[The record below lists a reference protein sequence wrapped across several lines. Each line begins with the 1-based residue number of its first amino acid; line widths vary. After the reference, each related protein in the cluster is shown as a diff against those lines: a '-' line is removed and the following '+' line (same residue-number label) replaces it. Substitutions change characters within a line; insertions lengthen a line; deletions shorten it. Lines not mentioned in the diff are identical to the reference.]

1 MSEYCQGFYP
11 VNIIFALEILEMK
24 KAVFCFLVILSA
36 CNNNNED
43 ASTVKP
49 VIETSSE
56 EKRLKDAILKY
67 PDSLILRENLVQYF
81 RDNRNY
87 FNAIKEID
95 EAIHKDSL
103 NPRLWD
109 IKAILHFED
118 TDTAKAIFSFEKAL
132 LIFPDPQYIISL
144 GTLYAQ
150 TKNPLALEMADALL
164 IGKKANADKEAF
176 FIKGLYYSFNNE
188 KIKAISYFD
197 KCLAMNYT
205 FMDAYR
211 EKAIALYDLGK
222 YEEALAVLDKAI
234 TLQNNFDEGYY
245 YSGRCLEKLNRKEE
259 AIQAYQNALVYD
271 PDYIEAKDALGKLGA
286 GSGK

>member
-1 MSEYCQGFYP
+1 
-11 VNIIFALEILEMK
+11 MK
-24 KAVFCFLVILSA
+24 KTGFCFLIILSA
-36 CNNNNED
+36 CNNNKED
-43 ASTVKP
+43 VTTVKP
-49 VIETSSE
+49 STGIPSE
-56 EKRLKDAILKY
+56 EKRLKDVVSKY

-81 RDNRNY
+81 RDNGNY
-87 FNAIKEID
+87 FNALKEVD
-95 EAIHKDSL
+95 EAIHKDSM
-103 NPRLWD
+103 NPRLWN
-109 IKAILHFED
+109 IKAVLHFED
-118 TDTAKAIFSFEKAL
+118 ADTSKAILSFERAV

-150 TKNPLALEMADALL
+150 TKNSLALEMADALL

-176 FIKGLYYSFNNE
+176 FIKGLYYSFINE
-188 KIKAISYFD
+188 KLKAISFFD
-197 KCLAMNYT
+197 KCLSLNYT

-271 PDYIEAKDALGKLGA
+271 PDYIEAKDALGKLGV
-286 GSGK
+286 KN

>member
-1 MSEYCQGFYP
+1 MSEYCQGFYG
-11 VNIIFALEILEMK
+11 VNIIFTPEILEMK
-24 KAVFCFLVILSA
+24 KAVFCFLIILSA
-36 CNNNNED
+36 CNNKEEEPK
-43 ASTVKP
+43 VKP
-49 VIETSSE
+49 ATDTPSE
-56 EKRLKDAILKY
+56 EKRLKDVVLKY

-81 RDNRNY
+81 RDNGNY
-87 FNAIKEID
+87 FNAIKAID
-95 EAIHKDSL
+95 EAIHKDSI

-109 IKAILHFED
+109 IKAVLHFED
-118 TDTAKAIFSFEKAL
+118 ADTAKAILCFERAVL
-132 LIFPDPQYIISL
+132 LFPDPQYIISL

-150 TKNPLALEMADALL
+150 TKDPMALQMADALL
-164 IGKKANADKEAF
+164 KGQKANADKEAF
-176 FIKGLYYSFNNE
+176 FIKGLYYSFINE

-197 KCLAMNYT
+197 KCLALNYT

-245 YSGRCLEKLNRKEE
+245 YSGQCLEKLNRKDE

-271 PDYIEAKDALGKLGA
+271 PDYIEAKDALAKLGA